1 MTSPF
6 SPSNLAAASVHPGG
20 ALAKAYERKI
30 RDTAQACQQQGFA
43 FLPIAFETLG
53 GMHQVAIGQLK
64 KLGAALARHGGTDE
78 RETTSQLFQ
87 RISLHLQRG
96 NAALLTSRRPEAD
109 FPGAEIDGIE

>member
-1 MTSPF
+1 M
-6 SPSNLAAASVHPGG
+6 
-20 ALAKAYERKI
+20 AYERKI
-30 RDTAQACQQQGFA
+30 RDTAQACQQQGLA
-43 FLPIAFETLG
+43 FLPVAFETLG
-53 GMHQVAIGQLK
+53 GMHQLK

-78 RETTSQLFQ
+78 QETTSQLFQ